1 MTPTA
6 LKQLR
11 QSWNLTQSALS
22 TLMGVPLRTYQGWEG
37 GRQVPAWVN
46 KMVTYL
52 AYFNRLS
59 PFGNGR
65 EKEEGNEI
73 SSNKRGLGV

>member
-1 MTPTA
+1 MTPDN
-6 LKQLR
+6 LKKIRLTW
-11 QSWNLTQSALS
+11 SLTQSQLS

-65 EKEEGNEI
+65 EKDGKNEI
-73 SSNKRGLGV
+73 